1 MRELP
6 NTIYMDFPF
15 DDLPPYFRFVEPKS
29 NRHPA
34 FFNTYAYFGDIIPS
48 ENPYFAPEERRV
60 SKHICGILAP
70 GSVVDEALVIRDNG
84 TVWKIRMRNFRRIEI
99 LDTGMED

>member
-29 NRHPA
+29 NIHPA
-34 FFNTYAYFGDIIPS
+34 FFNTYAYF
-48 ENPYFAPEERRV
+48 
-60 SKHICGILAP
+60 
-70 GSVVDEALVIRDNG
+70 
-84 TVWKIRMRNFRRIEI
+84 
-99 LDTGMED
+99 

>member
-1 MRELP
+1 MREFP

-48 ENPYFAPEERRV
+48 GNPYFAPEE
-60 SKHICGILAP
+60 
-70 GSVVDEALVIRDNG
+70 
-84 TVWKIRMRNFRRIEI
+84 
-99 LDTGMED
+99 

>member
-15 DDLPPYFRFVEPKS
+15 DDLPLYFRYVEPKS

-34 FFNTYAYFGDIIPS
+34 FFNTCLFTLARQLIVG
-48 ENPYFAPEERRV
+48 AARR
-60 SKHICGILAP
+60 
-70 GSVVDEALVIRDNG
+70 N
-84 TVWKIRMRNFRRIEI
+84 N
-99 LDTGMED
+99 